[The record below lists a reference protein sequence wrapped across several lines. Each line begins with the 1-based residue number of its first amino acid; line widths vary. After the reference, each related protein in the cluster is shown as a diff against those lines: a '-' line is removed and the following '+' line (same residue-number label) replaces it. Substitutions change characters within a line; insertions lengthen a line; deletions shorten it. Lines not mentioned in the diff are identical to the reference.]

1 MTIHEKKAREL
12 FENGYNCAQAVFT
25 AFSDVTGIDEE
36 TSKALSSSFGGGM
49 GRMREVCGA
58 VSGMLMAAGMLYGGD
73 CNANSNGGAAKSEHY
88 ARVRLFMERFKDEN
102 GSYICRELLELPVG
116 QVGGEPEQRTKEYYQ
131 RRPCSE
137 LVGCAARI
145 LDEYATTAEG

>member
-1 MTIHEKKAREL
+1 MTVHEKKAVEL
-12 FENGYNCAQAVFT
+12 FEGGYNCAQAVFA
-25 AFSDVTGIDEE
+25 AFSDVTGIDEA

-58 VSGMLMAAGMLYGGD
+58 VSGMLMAAGILFGGD

-88 ARVRLFMERFKDEN
+88 ARVRLLMERFKSEN
-102 GSYICRELLELPVG
+102 GSYICRELLELPTG
-116 QVGGEPEQRTKEYYQ
+116 QIGGEPEQRTKEYYL

-145 LDEYATTAEG
+145 LDEYMGTEK